1 MSADGGVSI
10 KVNVTADQANKE
22 LDKLGRR
29 IESIEAKI
37 EKAGSMRSPLA
48 EQAEKLSVELDKAN
62 AKLYEMQ
69 QAASGQYSAQQLAEQ
84 KEIVR
89 SLSAQYNSVQSQ
101 VEKYDRQIKNANYDL
116 DAAKEEYGD
125 LARQISKTSDFQERL
140 TASIE
145 KMKSRMER
153 IAKRMGSMFSRALV
167 FNVISRG
174 LRSLTDWVGKT
185 IKQNDAASEAIARL
199 KGALLTLAQPILN
212 VVIPAFTSLVNVLA
226 RIVSSIAEFVSILF
240 GTSFASSK
248 EAAKGLNEEQKALDG
263 VGSAA
268 KSAEKSLAGFDE
280 INKLTASNASGGG
293 GGAASGIAADFDS
306 LSSALPKW
314 LANLAKAL
322 HDFAGDVAI
331 KIKKLKF
338 SWDSGDILKDK
349 DAWIVVL
356 SAILGAII
364 GTSFGGLS
372 GGVIGLLLGLAIGIT
387 TATWTDELEN
397 PERAK
402 SLAMIALTALIGAS
416 LGKLFGGFSGGVI
429 GLLLGAAIGLIAV
442 EFTEGKFDKWTASDT
457 FHTVMSGILGAATGA
472 AFGGFKGAVLGLM
485 LGVTLSVLS
494 VAFED
499 ELKNA
504 GLSKEGFY
512 QLMEILLGTI
522 IGVKIFHGISGG
534 VFGLLMG
541 VTITLAEIAFDEDVS
556 ESSRYAA
563 EAGLRVLLTTLIFSL
578 IGAAFGFGPVGAI
591 VGGVIGFGLGVLI
604 QLVKVSFDDS
614 VSEAARNKA
623 AGILKTCLSGL
634 IGAVIG
640 LGIGGVFGG
649 IVGGIVGIGLGLAI
663 HWTDITY
670 DELPKRSG
678 FGGGRASTY
687 SASSGISPYLAPVMP
702 PVSAAQLPRL
712 ASGAVIP
719 PNSEFLA
726 VLGDQKSGTNIE
738 TPLSTMVQAF
748 KQAMAET
755 GGMGGRNIT
764 VVMQVDKREFA
775 RAVYTANN
783 DETQR
788 VGVRLAGVNPRS

>member
-22 LDKLGRR
+22 LD
-29 IESIEAKI
+29 
-37 EKAGSMRSPLA
+37 
-48 EQAEKLSVELDKAN
+48 
-62 AKLYEMQ
+62 
-69 QAASGQYSAQQLAEQ
+69 
-84 KEIVR
+84 
-89 SLSAQYNSVQSQ
+89 
-101 VEKYDRQIKNANYDL
+101 
-116 DAAKEEYGD
+116 
-125 LARQISKTSDFQERL
+125 
-140 TASIE
+140 
-145 KMKSRMER
+145 
-153 IAKRMGSMFSRALV
+153 
-167 FNVISRG
+167 
-174 LRSLTDWVGKT
+174 
-185 IKQNDAASEAIARL
+185 
-199 KGALLTLAQPILN
+199 
-212 VVIPAFTSLVNVLA
+212 
-226 RIVSSIAEFVSILF
+226 
-240 GTSFASSK
+240 
-248 EAAKGLNEEQKALDG
+248 
-263 VGSAA
+263 
-268 KSAEKSLAGFDE
+268 
-280 INKLTASNASGGG
+280 TASNASGGG

-322 HDFAGDVAI
+322 HDFSGDVAI

-402 SLAMIALTALIGAS
+402 SLAMIALSALIGAS

-442 EFTEGKFDKWTASDT
+442 EFTEGKFDKWSASDT
-457 FHTVMSGILGAATGA
+457 FNTVMSGILGAATGA
-472 AFGGFKGAVLGLM
+472 AFGGFKGAVLGLL

-504 GLSKEGFY
+504 RLSKEGFY
-512 QLMEILLGTI
+512 QLMDLLLGTI
-522 IGVKIFHGISGG
+522 ISVKIFHGISGG

-541 VTITLAEIAFDEDVS
+541 VTITLARIAFDEDVS

-563 EAGLRVLLTTLIFSL
+563 ESILRALLTALIFSL

-614 VSEAARNKA
+614 VSEAAKNKA

-640 LGIGGVFGG
+640 LGMGGVFGG

-678 FGGGRASTY
+678 FGGGRASAY

-719 PNSEFLA
+719 PNREFMA
-726 VLGDQKSGTNIE
+726 VLGDQKRGTNIE
-738 TPLSTMVQAF
+738 TPLATMVQAF
-748 KQAMAET
+748 KQASTFHKSAIPEC
-755 GGMGGRNIT
+755 
-764 VVMQVDKREFA
+764 A
-775 RAVYTANN
+775 R
-783 DETQR
+783 
-788 VGVRLAGVNPRS
+788 